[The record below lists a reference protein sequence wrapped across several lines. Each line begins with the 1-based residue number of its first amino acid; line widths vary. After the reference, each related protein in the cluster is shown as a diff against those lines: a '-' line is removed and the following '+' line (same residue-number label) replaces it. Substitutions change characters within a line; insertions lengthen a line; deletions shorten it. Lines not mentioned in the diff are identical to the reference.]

1 MLGNYP
7 IEVTGRIDSGAAEAA
22 IAMAANRTGQ
32 TLAEVIMGMIFRA
45 AEGPQ
50 AAGTTTARA
59 RGRRRRP
66 ATTPAAE
73 LGTSAAGHDLE
84 ASLAAAVAAGEPA
97 LFADS
102 ILGLDGARVTGPPA
116 KRSCG
121 VRRTRL
127 RHRTQLATANPAAS
141 ADAAH
146 ADASDQAQ
154 YQPSSRSC
162 PGSVDECEKVAD
174 EKVGEREKVGIGSV
188 NESEKVGEKVVRT
201 IAACETPNAVT
212 ALGGLLSAAVTGEM
226 E

>member
-73 LGTSAAGHDLE
+73 LGTAAAGHDLE
-84 ASLAAAVAAGEPA
+84 ASLAAAVAAGDPA

-154 YQPSSRSC
+154 HQPRSRSC
-162 PGSVDECEKVAD
+162 AGSVDECEKV
-174 EKVGEREKVGIGSV
+174 VEREKVGVGSV
-188 NESEKVGEKVVRT
+188 NESEKVDYKAVRT
-201 IAACETPNAVT
+201 IAACEAPNTATAV
-212 ALGGLLSAAVTGEM
+212 GELLSAAVTGEM